1 MTNVVCCSFNNC
13 GLISGFWKVGGL
25 VEVFNIAGQ
34 DGRIQFDDFRL
45 DPRVRHTVWTQI
57 VGGELFKITT
67 PRPMNWEERL

>member
-1 MTNVVCCSFNNC
+1 M
-13 GLISGFWKVGGL
+13 GGL